1 MSSKPIN
8 ITGKVERSLSNEY
21 QNLSDN
27 SKQLVLGMTDGVIP
41 TSKFQPENTPEERV
55 RLDSAEFSPVSLS
68 ILKYHGV
75 KYFSKDVFK
84 K

>member
-27 SKQLVLGMTDGVIP
+27 SKQLVLGMTDGAIP
-41 TSKFQPENTPEERV
+41 TSKISPDNKPEERV

-75 KYFSKDVFK
+75 KYFTKDILK

>member
-8 ITGKVERSLSNEY
+8 IETKIERSLSTEY

-27 SKQLVLGMTDGVIP
+27 SKQLVLGMTDGAIP
-41 TSKFQPENTPEERV
+41 TSKISPDNKPEERV

-75 KYFSKDVFK
+75 KYFSKDILK